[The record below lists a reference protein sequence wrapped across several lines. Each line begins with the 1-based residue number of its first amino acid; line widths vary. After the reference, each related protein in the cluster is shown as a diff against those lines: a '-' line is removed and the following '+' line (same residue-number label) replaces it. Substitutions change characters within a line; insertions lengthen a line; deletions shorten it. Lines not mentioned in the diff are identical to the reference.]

1 MATKNELLALTKD
14 CNFSRDFHGRAD
26 WFNFHFSEDQKGPS
40 AIFDGK
46 LGRVC
51 DHLGNVTK
59 ITNTH
64 LHCFKFLA
72 GERVTYRIPL
82 EGITIQN

>member
-1 MATKNELLALTKD
+1 MATKNELLKLTKD
-14 CNFSRDFHGRAD
+14 VNFSRGFNGRLD
-26 WFNFHFSEDQKGPS
+26 WFNFHFSKGQKGPS
-40 AIFDGK
+40 SIFDGK
-46 LGRVC
+46 LGRGC

-64 LHCFKFLA
+64 LHCVKFLA

-82 EGITIQN
+82 EDITIQN